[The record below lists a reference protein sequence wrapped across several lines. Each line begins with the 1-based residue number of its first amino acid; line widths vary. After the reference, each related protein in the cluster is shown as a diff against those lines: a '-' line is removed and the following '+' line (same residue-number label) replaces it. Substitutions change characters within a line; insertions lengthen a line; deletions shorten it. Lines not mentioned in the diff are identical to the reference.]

1 MKKTAIAAMMLAAA
15 FATVSCEKEAALTE
29 PVSGLMTIN
38 AVAEGVGTPTKAE
51 MAYKYDVLWSASDKI
66 FVTDGTNSDTFTLT
80 SGQGTTAGTF
90 QKDNAGTLS
99 GTVEAFYPASV
110 GSGLVWPATQSNGQV
125 APMYS
130 KKTLSGGETEDFTFS
145 SLGAVMQIV
154 FSSAQQNVILKSIEV
169 KDGNETMSG
178 AFTVDGNGQAII
190 SASDGAGITLDFGT
204 AGVPVGVAA
213 SYFNIAI
220 PAGEYKDLTL
230 TFTAADGR
238 TCVMKSSTFPA
249 VERNVVGRITLTG
262 DFSAPAEGVQLW
274 ADGPYWATTNIG
286 AANAWDYG
294 LYFEWGNIIG
304 YAPNGTSFSHTFNN
318 TNYANTPGAK
328 LEDDCKTAAY
338 DAAQASWGGKWRMP
352 TKAEF
357 DALLSNC
364 DMKWYDG
371 VEDQYYGKP
380 VAGYMFTGKG
390 DYSGNSIFLPAAGTG
405 TDSML
410 TGSGR
415 GGYYWSS
422 SFSSSSSAFSL
433 FFRSGNATTDS
444 YYRCYGFPV
453 RPVSD

>member
-130 KKTLSGGETEDFTFS
+130 KKTLSGGTTEEFTFS

-154 FSSAQQNVILKSIEV
+154 FNSAQQNVILKSIEV
-169 KDGNETMSG
+169 KDGSETMSG

-190 SASDGAGITLDFGT
+190 SATGGAGITLDLGT
-204 AGVPVGVAA
+204 GVNLGQGAN
-213 SYFNIAI
+213 YFNIAI

-262 DFSAPAEGVQLW
+262 DFSALAEGVQLW

-304 YAPNGTSFSHTFNN
+304 YAPSGDSFSHSFDE
-318 TNYANTPGAK
+318 TNYAKTPGSK
-328 LEDDCKTAAY
+328 LAGDFKTASY

-380 VAGYMFTGKG
+380 VAGYKFTGKG
-390 DYSGNSIFLPAAGTG
+390 DYSGNSIFLPAAGYG
-405 TDSML
+405 D
-410 TGSGR
+410 GSTLYNAGSD
-415 GGYYWSS
+415 GYYWSS
-422 SFSSSSSAFSL
+422 SYLSGSYAYSL
-433 FFRSGNATTDS
+433 FFYSGFASTLGD
-444 YYRCYGFPV
+444 YRFLGFPV

>member
-154 FSSAQQNVILKSIEV
+154 FNSAQQNVILKSIEI
-169 KDGNETMSG
+169 KDGSETMSG

-190 SASDGAGITLDFGT
+190 SATGGAGITLDLGT
-204 AGVPVGVAA
+204 GVNLGQGAN
-213 SYFNIAI
+213 YFNIAI

-238 TCVMKSSTFPA
+238 TCVMKSSTLPA

-274 ADGPYWATTNIG
+274 ADGPYWARTNIG

-294 LYFEWGNIIG
+294 LYFDWGNIIG
-304 YAPNGTSFSHTFNN
+304 YAPNGTSFSHTFNI

-328 LEDDCKTAAY
+328 LEDDFKTASY

-371 VEDQYYGKP
+371 VENQYYGKP
-380 VAGYMFTGKG
+380 VAGYKFTGKG
-390 DYSGNSIFLPAAGTG
+390 DYSGDSIFLPAAGC
-405 TDSML
+405 
-410 TGSGR
+410 GSGSTLDNAGFIGR
-415 GGYYWSS
+415 YWSS
-422 SFSSSSSAFSL
+422 SYDS
-433 FFRSGNATTDS
+433 SGNAYDLGFNSVYAYSLSS
-444 YYRCYGFPV
+444 YRYYGFPV